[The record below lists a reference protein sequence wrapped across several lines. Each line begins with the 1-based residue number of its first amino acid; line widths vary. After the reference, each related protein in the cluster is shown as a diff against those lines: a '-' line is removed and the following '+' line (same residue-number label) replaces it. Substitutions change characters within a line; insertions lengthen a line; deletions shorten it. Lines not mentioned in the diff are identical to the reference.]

1 MKTKENK
8 TMKISDVRVYPINSS
23 KTSILANAS
32 ITIDDAIVIY
42 CKLVESKKGEKFL
55 SLPNHSYEDKDG
67 KTVYKDDV
75 YCLSKEIMF
84 DLLDAVVEEYQDVT
98 EEDEVEKPKKKTT
111 RRR

>member
-1 MKTKENK
+1 ME
-8 TMKISDVRVYPINSS
+8 ISDVRVYPINSS

-42 CKLVESKKGEKFL
+42 CKLIESKSGEKFL

-75 YCLSKEIMF
+75 YCLSKEIML
-84 DLLDAVVEEYQDVT
+84 DLLDAVVKEYQDVT
-98 EEDEVEKPKKKTT
+98 EEKPKKTT

>member
-1 MKTKENK
+1 
-8 TMKISDVRVYPINSS
+8 MKISEVRVYPVNSS
-23 KTSILANAS
+23 KVSILANAS

-42 CKLVESKKGEKFL
+42 CKLIESKSGDKFL

-75 YCLSKEIMF
+75 YCLSKEIML
-84 DLLDAVVEEYQDVT
+84 DLLDAVVEEYQNVT
-98 EEDEVEKPKKKTT
+98 EEGEKPKKKTT

>member
-1 MKTKENK
+1 MKRRIK
-8 TMKISDVRVYPINSS
+8 TMNISDVRVYPVNSS

-75 YCLSKEIMF
+75 YCLSKEIML
-84 DLLDAVVEEYQDVT
+84 DLLDAVVEEYQDAT
-98 EEDEVEKPKKKTT
+98 EDEKPKPKKTT

>member
-1 MKTKENK
+1 MKRRFK
-8 TMKISDVRVYPINSS
+8 TMKISDVRVYPVNSS

-55 SLPNHSYEDKDG
+55 SLPSHSYEDKDG

-75 YCLSKEIMF
+75 YCLSKEIML

-98 EEDEVEKPKKKTT
+98 EEEKPKKTT